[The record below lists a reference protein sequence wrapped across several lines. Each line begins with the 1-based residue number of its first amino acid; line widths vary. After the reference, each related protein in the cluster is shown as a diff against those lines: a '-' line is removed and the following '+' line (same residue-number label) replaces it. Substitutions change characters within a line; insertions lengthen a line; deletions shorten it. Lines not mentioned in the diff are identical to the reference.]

1 MRLRRSL
8 LPLLLALGLAASAC
22 TAATVTSSPPAGTGP
37 PGSAA
42 PGWSSTAA
50 AARGQTVQLWMYG
63 GEEALNRYIDQ
74 TVTPAAA
81 AQGVTLHRV
90 PIEDTADAI
99 KQIAAAKDAGT
110 TGAVDL
116 VWVNGKNFAQAKQA
130 GLWATDWTSSLPN
143 AALLDPTDATLRR
156 DFGVPVDG
164 QELPWSR
171 AAFVYAAD
179 SAKVPDPPRDFDAL
193 LAYARAHPGRVTYP
207 APPDFTGSA
216 FVRQAVQSLGA
227 DRAFALLRELRPLLY
242 QGGVNQPK
250 DETALEDLFA
260 NGQVDLAMSY
270 NPNFVDT
277 AVKAGRFP
285 ATTRPYTFTTGTLQ
299 NVSFLAIPN
308 TSANQAGAA
317 VVANL
322 LTSPELQAAKLTQ
335 VGIPT
340 VLDPGRLGDQAGP
353 LGTVPSSPYTLTSF
367 GTPLDELPADQV
379 TALDKRWITE
389 VTP

>member
-1 MRLRRSL
+1 MRLPRPVI
-8 LPLLLALGLAASAC
+8 PLLLALGLAATAC
-22 TAATVTSSPPAGTGP
+22 STSSATTSPGATGP
-37 PGSAA
+37 TGSAA
-42 PGWSSTAA
+42 PGWEATATAA
-50 AARGQTVQLWMYG
+50 HGQTVQIWMYG
-63 GEEALNRYIDQ
+63 GEEALNHYIDQ

-81 AQGVTLHRV
+81 AQGVTVQRV

-99 KQIAAAKDAGT
+99 KQINAAKQAGT
-110 TGAVDL
+110 TGPVDL
-116 VWVNGKNFAQAKQA
+116 VWVNGKNFTQAKEA
-130 GLWATDWTSSLPN
+130 GLWATDWTMSLPN
-143 AALLDPTDATLRR
+143 AALLDPADATLRT
-156 DFGVPVDG
+156 DFGVAVDG

-179 SAKVPDPPRDFDAL
+179 SAKVVDPPRDFEAL
-193 LAYARAHPGRVTYP
+193 LAYAQAHPGRVTYP

-216 FVRQAVQSLGA
+216 FVRQAVQSLGP
-227 DRAFALLRELRPLLY
+227 DRAFALLKELRPLLY
-242 QGGVNQPK
+242 QSGVNQPK

-270 NPNFVDT
+270 NPNFVET

-285 ATTRPYTFTTGTLQ
+285 ATTRPYTFTSGTLQ

-308 TSANQAGAA
+308 TSAHQAGAA

-322 LTSPELQAAKLTQ
+322 LTSPEMQAAKLTQ

-340 VLDPGRLGDQAGP
+340 VLNTTRLGNQAGP
-353 LGTVPSSPYTLTSF
+353 LATIPSSPYTLTSF
-367 GTPLDELPADQV
+367 GPPLDELPADQV
-379 TALDKRWITE
+379 TALDKRWIAE